1 MPCFQLLPVLTWY
14 WPYYNV
20 KCGQFNC
27 YHEGGGK
34 SSVQQELVDLRWW
47 CGVGRDQVP
56 FLRTKRHSNCAISKV
71 GSSSWSPEK
80 YASLFLCS
88 KWAGKSTKQILQ
100 KNSYSQLERQ
110 LLQRHRLERWNM
122 GVRKYFYP
130 VLPIFDFVSPKLLTA
145 CEHSCHLNDL

>member
-34 SSVQQELVDLRWW
+34 SSVQQELVDLRW

-56 FLRTKRHSNCAISKV
+56 FLWTKRPINCAISKV

-80 YASLFLCS
+80 HASLLLWVGES
-88 KWAGKSTKQILQ
+88 RKQILQ
-100 KNSYSQLERQ
+100 NYSHSQLERQ

-122 GVRKYFYP
+122 GVRKYCLSFPSYFWLSITKTVNSLWTFISSKP
-130 VLPIFDFVSPKLLTA
+130 F
-145 CEHSCHLNDL
+145 E